1 MPKSIGFTA
10 SVTPR
15 KFEYQ
20 NNNYNNNNY
29 DKANLTERK
38 TNNDPRLLEYS
49 GFRKIKFHE
58 QPDTKRTLF
67 PELAVMNIHSN

>member
-20 NNNYNNNNY
+20 NNYNNNINNY

-38 TNNDPRLLEYS
+38 TNNDPRMLEYS
-49 GFRKIKFHE
+49 GFRKIKFQD
-58 QPDTKRTLF
+58 QPDSKRTIF
-67 PELAVMNIHSN
+67 PELAVINIYY